1 MDEKEMT
8 MREALNLALD
18 QALAADDRVFL
29 LGEDIADPGAS
40 GPTAGLSTKYGHDR
54 VLDTPISEA
63 AIVGAAIGAAIDGLL
78 PVAEIMI
85 MDFIGIAAD
94 QLINNAA
101 KLRFMTAGRTT
112 APITVR
118 TQVYGGLATGATHSQ
133 SLEAWFMHIPGMKVI
148 VPSTPRDGKGLLTS
162 AIFDED
168 PCLFIETIRLQGQK
182 GLVPTDPGFSIPL
195 GQADVK
201 RPGTDVTLISY
212 GRSVHECAGGRR
224 RRCSEQGVSAEVVD
238 LRTLVPLDVETIV
251 ESVRRTRR
259 AVVVHDAVRFAGPGA
274 EIAAI
279 LQSECFGELEAPVER
294 VGARF
299 VPTPAAAALEAA
311 VYPSPARIVAAAQR
325 TLDKARRARWLTSSF
340 ASRVSRSR
348 YPRPNSTELLV
359 EEGQHVEEGAPIFSI
374 ATEKVE
380 QEVEAGASGTVQWTG
395 EVGTTYDIGAEIG
408 VIKSSTSTERRTYG
422 SQRDPRADHLRKE
435 RAPSRRSR

>member
-18 QALAADDRVFL
+18 QAMAADDRVFL

-133 SLEAWFMHIPGMKVI
+133 TLEAWFMHIPGMKVI

-168 PCLFIETIRLQGQK
+168 PCLFVETIRLQGQK

-195 GQADVK
+195 GQADIK

-212 GRSVHECAGGRR
+212 GRSV
-224 RRCSEQGVSAEVVD
+224 
-238 LRTLVPLDVETIV
+238 L
-251 ESVRRTRR
+251 ESL
-259 AVVVHDAVRFAGPGA
+259 AAAHDAGRSKASAPRSSTCARSCRSTSRRWSSRCAAPGGPWSCTTRSNSRA
-274 EIAAI
+274 REPKSSAT
-279 LQSECFGELEAPVER
+279 LQSECFGELAAPIER
-294 VGARF
+294 VGRAVRPDTRRRGARGADLP
-299 VPTPAAAALEAA
+299 VAGAHRRGRAAHAADAA
-311 VYPSPARIVAAAQR
+311 GCA
-325 TLDKARRARWLTSSF
+325 WLTSSF
-340 ASRVSRSR
+340 ASRGSRWPSRKPSSPTCSSRTANTSRRARRSTSSPPRRWNRRSR
-348 YPRPNSTELLV
+348 PARR
-359 EEGQHVEEGAPIFSI
+359 APCN
-374 ATEKVE
+374 
-380 QEVEAGASGTVQWTG
+380 GPG

-408 VIKSSTSTERRTYG
+408 VITS
-422 SQRDPRADHLRKE
+422 
-435 RAPSRRSR
+435 

>member
-1 MDEKEMT
+1 MDDTTQSALRASGSSLMS

-18 QALAADDRVFL
+18 QALQADERVFL

-148 VPSTPRDGKGLLTS
+148 IPSTPRDGKGLLTA

-168 PCLFIETIRLQGQK
+168 PCLFVETIRLQGRK
-182 GLVPTDPGFSIPL
+182 GLVPIDPGFSIPL

-201 RPGTDVTLISY
+201 RPGTDVTIISY
-212 GRSVHECAGGRR
+212 GRSVHEALAAATAL
-224 RRCSEQGVSAEVVD
+224 EAQGLRAEVID

-259 AVVVHDAVRFAGPGA
+259 AVVVHDAVQFAGPGA
-274 EIAAI
+274 EIVATLHA
-279 LQSECFGELEAPVER
+279 ECFSALAAPVER

-299 VPTPAAAALEAA
+299 VPTPAAAALEAQI
-311 VYPSPARIVAAAQR
+311 YPTSERIVVAAQR
-325 TLDKARRARWLTSSF
+325 TLAEASAR
-340 ASRVSRSR
+340 
-348 YPRPNSTELLV
+348 
-359 EEGQHVEEGAPIFSI
+359 G
-374 ATEKVE
+374 
-380 QEVEAGASGTVQWTG
+380 
-395 EVGTTYDIGAEIG
+395 
-408 VIKSSTSTERRTYG
+408 
-422 SQRDPRADHLRKE
+422 
-435 RAPSRRSR
+435 

>member
-1 MDEKEMT
+1 MT

-18 QALAADDRVFL
+18 QALQADERVFL
-29 LGEDIADPGAS
+29 LGEDIADPGAT

-101 KLRFMTAGRTT
+101 KLRFMTGGRTT

-133 SLEAWFMHIPGMKVI
+133 TLEAWFMHVPGMKVI
-148 VPSTPRDGKGLLTS
+148 VPSTPRDAKGLLTS

-168 PCLFIETIRLQGQK
+168 PCLFVETILLQSQRGS
-182 GLVPTDPGFSIPL
+182 VPIDPGFSIPL
-195 GQADVK
+195 GSADIK

-212 GRSVHECAGGRR
+212 GRSVHDCLRAAAALQ
-224 RRCSEQGVSAEVVD
+224 EQGVSAEVVD
-238 LRTLVPLDVETIV
+238 LRTLLPLDVETML

-259 AVVVHDAVRFAGPGA
+259 VVIAHNAVQFAGPGA

-279 LQSECFGELEAPVER
+279 LSSELFGELAAPVER

-299 VPTPAAAALEAA
+299 VPAPAARELEAQI
-311 VYPSPARIVAAAQR
+311 YPSAERIVAAAHR
-325 TLDKARRARWLTSSF
+325 TLRPAA
-340 ASRVSRSR
+340 AS
-348 YPRPNSTELLV
+348 TH
-359 EEGQHVEEGAPIFSI
+359 G
-374 ATEKVE
+374 
-380 QEVEAGASGTVQWTG
+380 
-395 EVGTTYDIGAEIG
+395 
-408 VIKSSTSTERRTYG
+408 
-422 SQRDPRADHLRKE
+422 
-435 RAPSRRSR
+435 

>member
-1 MDEKEMT
+1 MDEREMT

-18 QALAADDRVFL
+18 QALESDDRVFL

-40 GPTAGLSTKYGHDR
+40 GPTAGLSTKYGHAR

-63 AIVGAAIGAAIDGLL
+63 AIVGAAIGAAIDGMR

-101 KLRFMTAGRTT
+101 KMRFMTAGRTT

-133 SLEAWFMHIPGMKVI
+133 SLEAWFMHVPGMKVI
-148 VPSTPRDGKGLLTS
+148 IPSTPRDGKGLLTS

-182 GLVPTDPGFSIPL
+182 GLVPVDPGFSIPL

-201 RPGTDVTLISY
+201 RPGTDVSLIGY
-212 GRSVHECAGGRR
+212 GRGVHDALAAAETLA
-224 RRCSEQGVSAEVVD
+224 SEHGISAEVVD

-251 ESVRRTRR
+251 ESVGRTRR
-259 AVVVHDAVRFAGPGA
+259 AVVTHHAVQFAGPGA
-274 EIAAI
+274 EVAAI
-279 LQSECFGELEAPVER
+279 LGAELFGRLEAPIER

-311 VYPSPARIVAAAQR
+311 VLPSPARIVEAALR
-325 TLDKARRARWLTSSF
+325 TLKPTS
-340 ASRVSRSR
+340 ANVR
-348 YPRPNSTELLV
+348 
-359 EEGQHVEEGAPIFSI
+359 G
-374 ATEKVE
+374 
-380 QEVEAGASGTVQWTG
+380 
-395 EVGTTYDIGAEIG
+395 
-408 VIKSSTSTERRTYG
+408 
-422 SQRDPRADHLRKE
+422 
-435 RAPSRRSR
+435 

>member
-1 MDEKEMT
+1 MDEKEMS

-18 QALAADDRVFL
+18 QALQADDRVFL

-101 KLRFMTAGRTT
+101 KLRFMTGGRTT

-118 TQVYGGLATGATHSQ
+118 TQVYAGLSTGATHSQ

-168 PCLFIETIRLQGQK
+168 PCLFVETIVLQGRK
-182 GLVPTDPGFSIPL
+182 GLVPVDPGFSIPL
-195 GQADVK
+195 GQADIK

-212 GRSVHECAGGRR
+212 GRSVHTSLAAADKLQ
-224 RRCSEQGVSAEVVD
+224 EQGTSAEVVD

-251 ESVRRTRR
+251 ESGSRTRR
-259 AVVVHDAVRFAGPGA
+259 VVVVHDAVQFAGPGA

-279 LQSECFGELEAPVER
+279 LQSELFGDLAAPIER

-299 VPTPAAAALEAA
+299 VPNPAAPALEAQ
-311 VYPSPARIVAAAQR
+311 VYPSPGRIVDAVHR
-325 TLDKARRARWLTSSF
+325 TLQQPA
-340 ASRVSRSR
+340 VSRH
-348 YPRPNSTELLV
+348 
-359 EEGQHVEEGAPIFSI
+359 G
-374 ATEKVE
+374 
-380 QEVEAGASGTVQWTG
+380 
-395 EVGTTYDIGAEIG
+395 
-408 VIKSSTSTERRTYG
+408 
-422 SQRDPRADHLRKE
+422 
-435 RAPSRRSR
+435 

>member
-133 SLEAWFMHIPGMKVI
+133 TLEAWFMHIPGMKVI

-162 AIFDED
+162 AIFDAD
-168 PCLFIETIRLQGQK
+168 PCLFVETIRLQGQK
-182 GLVPTDPGFSIPL
+182 GLVPTDPGFAIPL
-195 GQADVK
+195 GQADIK
-201 RPGTDVTLISY
+201 RPGSDVTLISY
-212 GRSVHECAGGRR
+212 GRSVLECLKAAEAAAGPRRQRRGRR
-224 RRCSEQGVSAEVVD
+224 PPHARAAGHRDHRRIRASHQA
-238 LRTLVPLDVETIV
+238 
-251 ESVRRTRR
+251 
-259 AVVVHDAVRFAGPGA
+259 AVVVHDAVQFAGPGA
-274 EIAAI
+274 EIVAT
-279 LQSECFGELEAPVER
+279 LQAECFSELAAPIER

-299 VPTPAAAALEAA
+299 VPTPAAAALEAQI
-311 VYPSPARIVAAAQR
+311 YPSAARIVEAAVRA
-325 TLDKARRARWLTSSF
+325 LDT
-340 ASRVSRSR
+340 
-348 YPRPNSTELLV
+348 
-359 EEGQHVEEGAPIFSI
+359 
-374 ATEKVE
+374 
-380 QEVEAGASGTVQWTG
+380 AGARG
-395 EVGTTYDIGAEIG
+395 
-408 VIKSSTSTERRTYG
+408 
-422 SQRDPRADHLRKE
+422 
-435 RAPSRRSR
+435 

>member
-1 MDEKEMT
+1 MDEQEMT

-18 QALAADDRVFL
+18 QALEIDDRVFL

-40 GPTAGLSTKYGHDR
+40 GPTAGLSTKYGRDR

-63 AIVGAAIGAAIDGLL
+63 AILGAAIGAAIDGLR

-118 TQVYGGLATGATHSQ
+118 TQVYSGLATGATHSQ
-133 SLEAWFMHIPGMKVI
+133 TLEAWFMHIPGMKVI

-168 PCLFIETIRLQGQK
+168 PCLFVETIRLQGK
-182 GLVPTDPGFSIPL
+182 RGSVPVDPGFSIPL
-195 GQADVK
+195 GQADIK
-201 RPGTDVTLISY
+201 RTGSDVTLISY
-212 GRSVHECAGGRR
+212 GRCVHEALGAANTLQER
-224 RRCSEQGVSAEVVD
+224 GVSAEVVD
-238 LRTLVPLDVETIV
+238 LRTLVPLDVETMI
-251 ESVRRTRR
+251 ESARRTHR
-259 AVVVHDAVRFAGPGA
+259 VVIAHDAVQFGGPGA

-279 LQSECFGELEAPVER
+279 LQSELFGELQAPIER

-299 VPTPAAAALEAA
+299 VPTPAAAALEAHA
-311 VYPSPARIVAAAQR
+311 LPSQDRIVAAAQR
-325 TLDKARRARWLTSSF
+325 TLQPHAARAH
-340 ASRVSRSR
+340 
-348 YPRPNSTELLV
+348 
-359 EEGQHVEEGAPIFSI
+359 G
-374 ATEKVE
+374 
-380 QEVEAGASGTVQWTG
+380 
-395 EVGTTYDIGAEIG
+395 
-408 VIKSSTSTERRTYG
+408 
-422 SQRDPRADHLRKE
+422 
-435 RAPSRRSR
+435 

>member
-1 MDEKEMT
+1 MDEKEMS

-18 QALAADDRVFL
+18 QAMAADDRVFL

-63 AIVGAAIGAAIDGLL
+63 AIIGAAIGAAIDGLL

-133 SLEAWFMHIPGMKVI
+133 TLEAWFMHIPGMKVI

-168 PCLFIETIRLQGQK
+168 PCLFVETIRLQGQK

-195 GQADVK
+195 GQADIK
-201 RPGTDVTLISY
+201 RPGSDISLISY
-212 GRSVHECAGGRR
+212 GRSVLECLARGADAGGAGHQRR
-224 RRCSEQGVSAEVVD
+224 GHRSAH
-238 LRTLVPLDVETIV
+238 
-251 ESVRRTRR
+251 
-259 AVVVHDAVRFAGPGA
+259 ACAAGYRHHRG
-274 EIAAI
+274 
-279 LQSECFGELEAPVER
+279 
-294 VGARF
+294 VGA
-299 VPTPAAAALEAA
+299 PHEA
-311 VYPSPARIVAAAQR
+311 RGGR
-325 TLDKARRARWLTSSF
+325 ARR
-340 ASRVSRSR
+340 
-348 YPRPNSTELLV
+348 
-359 EEGQHVEEGAPIFSI
+359 GPI
-374 ATEKVE
+374 
-380 QEVEAGASGTVQWTG
+380 
-395 EVGTTYDIGAEIG
+395 
-408 VIKSSTSTERRTYG
+408 
-422 SQRDPRADHLRKE
+422 
-435 RAPSRRSR
+435 RRSWSRNRCHAAGGVLR